1 MTCRGQHQHT
11 CPRASR
17 LSNATFSGVLP
28 RALHA
33 RGDGSLMDNKLP
45 ILVFD
50 MNKPG
55 NLVAAV
61 MGEAVGTLV
70 N

>member
-1 MTCRGQHQHT
+1 
-11 CPRASR
+11 
-17 LSNATFSGVLP
+17 
-28 RALHA
+28 
-33 RGDGSLMDNKLP
+33 MDNKLP

-61 MGEAVGTLV
+61 MGQAVGTLV

>member
-1 MTCRGQHQHT
+1 
-11 CPRASR
+11 
-17 LSNATFSGVLP
+17 
-28 RALHA
+28 
-33 RGDGSLMDNKLP
+33 MDNKLP
-45 ILVFD
+45 ILVFN

-61 MGEAVGTLV
+61 KGEAVGTLV